1 MFKVYQ
7 KFCQKHKPNTEQD
20 IIDQETEN
28 ETDVIENLIIR
39 LFEHDLSENDP
50 FYIECEASQT
60 PAN

>member
-28 ETDVIENLIIR
+28 ETDVIENLTK
-39 LFEHDLSENDP
+39 H
-50 FYIECEASQT
+50 
-60 PAN
+60 